1 MKEYIIPR
9 GTQDVFGEEIKYWHY
24 IEQQIR
30 QITKEFNVQ
39 EIRTP
44 EFEHTELFAR
54 ENDSS
59 DMVNKEMYTF
69 LDNGNRS
76 LTLKPEGTAGFVR
89 AYNNHKLFANAE
101 PLQKFYYMT
110 PAFRYERPQKGRLR
124 IHHQFGVEFL
134 GAKDPSID
142 VECILLG
149 LTLCKRLGINNYKL
163 TINSLGDKET
173 RVNYVNA
180 LKEYLKPHLDS
191 LCSDCQRRYIQ
202 NPLRILDCKIDN
214 DSDILKNVVKI
225 NDYLS
230 DNSKAYFKEV
240 CSLLDGMG
248 IEYEINPY
256 LVRGL
261 DYYNDTVFEVI
272 PTDASSGQST
282 IFGGGRYDNLVEQLG
297 GPAEI
302 SAFGFGIGLERLV
315 LNLKNNNVELTKNS
329 AVDVYAI
336 CLDESCKL
344 SLLKM
349 LSEFRQLNIS
359 CDMNFKQ
366 RSLKAQFKSA
376 ERFGAKYII
385 IMGEDELKNNV
396 VNLKNVKKGI
406 QETVMISEVVN
417 KVLCEEGK

>member
-1 MKEYIIPR
+1 MKEYVIPR

-30 QITKEFNVQ
+30 QITKEFNVH

-89 AYNNHKLFANAE
+89 AYNNHKLFATGE
-101 PLQKFYYMT
+101 PLQKFYYLT

-124 IHHQFGVEFL
+124 IHHQFGVEFV
-134 GAKDPSID
+134 GVKDPSVD

-149 LTLCKRLGINNYKL
+149 LTLCQRLGIKNYKL
-163 TINSLGDKET
+163 TINSLGDRES
-173 RVNYVNA
+173 RINYINA
-180 LKEYLKPHLDS
+180 LKAYLYPHLDK

-214 DSDILKNVVKI
+214 DLDVLKNVVKI

-230 DNSKAYFKEV
+230 ADAKNYFNRV
-240 CSLLDGMG
+240 CNLLDGLG
-248 IEYEINPY
+248 IKYEVNPY

-261 DYYNDTVFEVI
+261 DYYNDTVFEVV
-272 PTDASSGQST
+272 PCDADGSQST
-282 IFGGGRYDNLVEQLG
+282 IFGGGRYDSLVSQLG
-297 GPAEI
+297 GPDEI
-302 SAFGFGIGLERLV
+302 SAFGFGIGLERLI
-315 LNLKNNNVELTKNS
+315 LNLKNSGFVLNNES
-329 AVDVYAI
+329 DVDVYAI
-336 CLDESCKL
+336 CLDDSCKL

-349 LSEFRQLNIS
+349 ILDLRNIGYK
-359 CDMNFKQ
+359 CDMDFNN
-366 RSLKAQFKSA
+366 RSLKSQFKSA
-376 ERFGAKYII
+376 SRLGAKYIL
-385 IMGEDELKNNV
+385 IMGSDELNNQSV
-396 VNLKNVKKGI
+396 NVKFVDSGV
-406 QETVMISEVVN
+406 QETVKIVDLVS
-417 KVLCEEGK
+417 KIEENRR

>member
-134 GAKDPSID
+134 GVKDPSID

-149 LTLCKRLGINNYKL
+149 LTLCKRLGIKNYKL

-173 RVNYVNA
+173 RVNYVKV
-180 LKEYLKPHLDS
+180 LKEYLKPHLHT
-191 LCSDCQRRYIQ
+191 LCSDCQRRYVQ
-202 NPLRILDCKIDN
+202 NPLRILDCKVDK
-214 DSDILKNVVKI
+214 DSEVLKNVVKI
-225 NDYLS
+225 SDYLS
-230 DNSKAYFKEV
+230 ESSKAYFKEV

-248 IEYEINPY
+248 IDYEINPY

-282 IFGGGRYDNLVEQLG
+282 IFAGGRYDGLVAQLG

-302 SAFGFGIGLERLV
+302 AAFGFGIGLERLV
-315 LNLKNNNVELTKNS
+315 LNLKNDNVELIKDNQ
-329 AVDVYAI
+329 VDVYAI

-344 SLLKM
+344 PLLKTIYE
-349 LSEFRQLNIS
+349 LRNLGLK
-359 CDMNFKQ
+359 CDLNFKQ

-376 ERFGAKYII
+376 ERLSAKYIL
-385 IMGEDELKNNV
+385 IMGEDEFKNNV
-396 VNLKNVKKGI
+396 VNLKNVMSGV
-406 QETVMISEVVN
+406 QETLLISEVVN
-417 KVLCEEGK
+417 KIVSEKGE

>member
-24 IEQQIR
+24 IEKEIR

-149 LTLCKRLGINNYKL
+149 LTLCKRLGINKFKL

-173 RVNYVNA
+173 RLNYVAA
-180 LKEYLKPHLDS
+180 LKEYLKPHLGS

-202 NPLRILDCKIDN
+202 NPLRILDCKVDN
-214 DSDILKNVVKI
+214 ESEILKNVVKI
-225 NDYLS
+225 SDYLS
-230 DNSKAYFKEV
+230 ESSRAYFKEV

-248 IEYEINPY
+248 IDYEINPY

-315 LNLKNNNVELTKNS
+315 LNLKNNNVELDKENQ
-329 AVDVYAI
+329 VDVYAI
-336 CLDESCKL
+336 CLNDCCKL
-344 SLLKM
+344 SLLT
-349 LSEFRQLNIS
+349 LIS
-359 CDMNFKQ
+359 NLRSHGFNCDMNFKQ

-376 ERFGAKYII
+376 ERLSAKYIL
-385 IMGEDELKNNV
+385 IMGEDEFKNNV
-396 VNLKNVKKGI
+396 INLKNVITGV
-406 QETVMISEVVN
+406 QETVLISDVVN
-417 KVLCEEGK
+417 KILYEERK